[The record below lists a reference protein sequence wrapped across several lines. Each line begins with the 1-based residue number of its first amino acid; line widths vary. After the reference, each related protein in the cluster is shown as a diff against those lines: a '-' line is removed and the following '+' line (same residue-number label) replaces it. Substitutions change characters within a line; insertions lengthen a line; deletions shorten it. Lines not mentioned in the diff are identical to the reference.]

1 MSLERSNTLTKLF
14 LKQLFFSAAV
24 WNARNSRPEVFYKTV
39 VLTNFTKFSGKHLC
53 QSLFLNKV
61 VPATLLKKE
70 TLAQVFSCEF
80 CEIFKNTFFYRTP
93 PVAAS
98 EMQKQRQWLATA
110 VNDIWVIWCNQIFI
124 QDTINYLR
132 GSFFF
137 TKNSRRL

>member
-14 LKQLFFSAAV
+14 WKQLFFSAAV
-24 WNARNSRPEVFYKTV
+24 WNASNSRPEVFYKTV

-137 TKNSRRL
+137 AKNSRRL